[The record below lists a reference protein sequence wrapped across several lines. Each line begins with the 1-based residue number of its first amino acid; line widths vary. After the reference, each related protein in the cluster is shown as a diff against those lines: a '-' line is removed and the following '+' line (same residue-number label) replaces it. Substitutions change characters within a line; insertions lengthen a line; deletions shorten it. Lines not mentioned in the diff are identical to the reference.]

1 MRTAVRVVEVTI
13 EQASRT
19 VWWYSR
25 PQKGYSGCRGAGMI
39 FDFRVSKALL
49 E

>member
-1 MRTAVRVVEVTI
+1 MWWYRTVRTAVRVVEVTI

-25 PQKGYSGCRGAGMI
+25 PQKGYSGCRDDI
-39 FDFRVSKALL
+39 
-49 E
+49 